1 MKVYSDTTYFVIDN
15 NEYFK
20 ASEWFGKRFFKLAN
34 KITKQTD
41 LYNPTDLYKNTVIFQ
56 IIDYKKIHLI
66 IKK

>member
-1 MKVYSDTTYFVIDN
+1 MDI
-15 NEYFK
+15 FK
-20 ASEWFGKRFFKLAN
+20 LVNGLENDFFKLAN